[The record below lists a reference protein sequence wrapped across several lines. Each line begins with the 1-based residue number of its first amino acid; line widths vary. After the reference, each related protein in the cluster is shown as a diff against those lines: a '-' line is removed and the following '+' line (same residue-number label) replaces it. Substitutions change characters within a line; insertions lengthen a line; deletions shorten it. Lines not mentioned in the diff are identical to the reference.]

1 MEAVSVAKAPA
12 FDIVGKTQLSPK
24 AWLDAVYTRG
34 NPSNN
39 LSVSQWQGVRDALSS
54 VFRPY
59 DGKNHALFDSFNSA
73 VNALKENKA
82 VSAESVLTLQS
93 HLNNMAEAD
102 GYELQQ
108 IQFANALRDRIFGP
122 AMAKEVLTARELEK
136 LVTGC
141 LLVSE
146 EMGFYPE
153 QIEHAKTLMREI
165 QDTST
170 VDHAGRI
177 QIALTAVHCDYNY
190 GYVGPTEIRKGYNHL
205 TSGVSNFICSF
216 WS

>member
-1 MEAVSVAKAPA
+1 MEAVSVVKAPA
-12 FDIVGKTQLSPK
+12 FDIVGKTQLGPK
-24 AWLDAVYTRG
+24 AWLDAVYKHG
-34 NPSNN
+34 NPSKG
-39 LSVSQWQGVRDALSS
+39 LSVFQWQGVRDALSS

-73 VNALKENKA
+73 VNALKEDEA
-82 VSAESVLTLQS
+82 VSVESVITLQS

-122 AMAKEVLTARELEK
+122 AMAKEEMTARELEK

-146 EMGFYPE
+146 EMGFYPV
-153 QIEHAKTLMREI
+153 QTEHAEALIREI

-170 VDHAGRI
+170 GDHAGRI
-177 QIALTAVHCDYNY
+177 QIALTAIHSDYNY
-190 GYVGPTEIRKGYNHL
+190 GYVGPTEVRKGLNHL
-205 TSGVSNFICSF
+205 TSGVSNFIHGL

>member
-1 MEAVSVAKAPA
+1 MYKH
-12 FDIVGKTQLSPK
+12 
-24 AWLDAVYTRG
+24 G
-34 NPSNN
+34 NPSKG
-39 LSVSQWQGVRDALSS
+39 LSVFQWQGVRDALSS

-73 VNALKENKA
+73 VNALKEDEA
-82 VSAESVLTLQS
+82 VSVESVITLQS

-122 AMAKEVLTARELEK
+122 AMAKEEMTARELEK

-146 EMGFYPE
+146 EMGFYPV
-153 QIEHAKTLMREI
+153 QTEHAEALIREN

-170 VDHAGRI
+170 GDHAGRI
-177 QIALTAVHCDYNY
+177 QIALTAIHSDYNY
-190 GYVGPTEIRKGYNHL
+190 GYVGPTEVRKGLNHL
-205 TSGVSNFICSF
+205 TSGVSNFIHGL

>member
-1 MEAVSVAKAPA
+1 MEVVSVTRAPA
-12 FDIVGKTQLSPK
+12 FDIVGKTQLGPK
-24 AWLDAVYTRG
+24 AWLDAVYKHG
-34 NPSNN
+34 NPSNG

-59 DGKNHALFDSFNSA
+59 DGKNHALFDKFNSA
-73 VNALKENKA
+73 VNSLKEGETVNLRTVTA
-82 VSAESVLTLQS
+82 LQS
-93 HLNNMAEAD
+93 HLNTMAEAD

-122 AMAKEVLTARELEK
+122 AMHKEELTTRELEK
-136 LVTGC
+136 LVVGC

-146 EMGFYPE
+146 EMGFYPAQVE
-153 QIEHAKTLMREI
+153 NATALIREI

-170 VDHAGRI
+170 GDHAGRI
-177 QIALTAVHCDYNY
+177 QIALTVIHSDYNY

-205 TSGVSNFICSF
+205 TSGVSSFIRSF